1 MKEELLVAGRI
12 NSIDY
17 RSNIITFY
25 ELTGK
30 GILKIWTPDYLL
42 EKLKKEWYEDRY
54 IYIINIIPY
63 ALGTYE
69 LTKYAK
75 VKENEVHN

>member
-1 MKEELLVAGRI
+1 MNKELLVAGKI
-12 NSIDY
+12 ISIDY

-42 EKLKKEWYEDRY
+42 NKIKKEWYQDRY

-63 ALGTYE
+63 SIGTYE
-69 LTKYAK
+69 LTKYVK
-75 VKENEVHN
+75 VQESEVHN